1 MFFSC
6 LREIIQ
12 NVLEQG
18 HFTDEDDNNQSYS
31 KYDPSVN
38 YDESSA
44 HEYGGYKVNDICEI
58 VSDNDIAAST
68 EDLTEIKQQSTVSIH
83 SSLSSLLSKNRCNP
97 EDIPLNYDDTES
109 EFDDNEDDCKQSKS
123 SDDKRIFV
131 KKLTSVKGRQV
142 GLLIGPFGI
151 LHFLLFY
158 FSRMSVLGQ
167 HITQIREQTGA
178 KIHLTNDDNEPSVI
192 KGTKSQINLALRL
205 IRECLQTQKPIPR
218 TTYKGGRRR

>member
-1 MFFSC
+1 
-6 LREIIQ
+6 L
-12 NVLEQG
+12 
-18 HFTDEDDNNQSYS
+18 
-31 KYDPSVN
+31 YDPSVN
-38 YDESSA
+38 YDESCA
-44 HEYGGYKVNDICEI
+44 HEYGGYKSNDVCEI
-58 VSDNDIAAST
+58 TLNHNIVASS
-68 EDLTEIKQQSTVSIH
+68 EDLTDSKKRSTVSIH
-83 SSLSSLLSKNRCNP
+83 SSSSSSLSKIRYNS
-97 EDIPLNYDDTES
+97 EDAPLNYDDTES
-109 EFDDNEDDCKQSKS
+109 ESDDNDDDDDGFKRSKS